1 MPREP
6 DWSSVER
13 DDINGTDPYD
23 DADYIDAI
31 TDIGEPDDAE
41 EGEGGYEE

>member
-6 DWSSVER
+6 DWSSIER
-13 DDINGTDPYD
+13 DNINGSDPYD

-31 TDIGEPDDAE
+31 TDIGEPPDEPEDDDSE
-41 EGEGGYEE
+41 E